1 MNTVSKFLGAVDRA
15 LNGPTP
21 KLGPEHAAGVV
32 VSRALPGIK
41 EAMGPRFAE
50 AGNLFRHMEKLNHDK
65 NFRYTD
71 QAGAAR
77 YNQQMAAHRDH
88 AHTGGCLLECESAAK
103 SFEAHRSEMAVLR
116 DGASAAIMQ
125 NAEAFKP
132 LRDEICTLLL
142 ASLDAEVQEI
152 EQTERATAE
161 TFCVAYVPS
170 ATIAQLRDLTPLL
183 TNRAA
188 NLIFTNG
195 I

>member
-1 MNTVSKFLGAVDRA
+1 MNVLQRIDRA
-15 LNGPTP
+15 LNPPPKPIGPA
-21 KLGPEHAAGVV
+21 EAAAIV

-77 YNQQMAAHRDH
+77 YNQQTAAHRDH

-103 SFEAHRSEMAVLR
+103 SFEAHRSEMEVLR

-125 NAEAFKP
+125 NSATFKP
-132 LRDEICTLLL
+132 LRGELTTLLL
-142 ASLDAEVQEI
+142 AHLDSEI
-152 EQTERATAE
+152 QTIEATERETAE

-183 TNRAA
+183 QNRGA